1 MIDLLNKVR
10 VGNIDDDVENLLKAK
25 LINESDENYSKD
37 TLHMYGE
44 NEAAMKKNKVVL
56 NNLPGELY
64 TIQANDKVPDDC
76 KYALALIKA
85 AWNKKNKREV

>member
-1 MIDLLNKVR
+1 MLNKVR

-44 NEAAMKKNKVVL
+44 NEAAMKNIYNFCYNVLVLKKIGKTLKNCSFRTLFK
-56 NNLPGELY
+56 EK
-64 TIQANDKVPDDC
+64 QDQ
-76 KYALALIKA
+76 
-85 AWNKKNKREV
+85 KN